1 MESICLDSSSS
12 DTDQDW
18 DFVEQGFG
26 GPRTPSTI
34 SEEAQPEHLERDSP
48 PQRYDDTSD
57 AESNGDHR
65 GPPVRKRTGFDSR
78 IEQILYQNPDLPILI
93 VDAGKSSE
101 SGGKYIVYTIRTGV
115 RHEDLCAGSYT
126 DIL

>member
-12 DTDQDW
+12 DTDHDW
-18 DFVEQGFG
+18 DLVDQGFG

-34 SEEAQPEHLERDSP
+34 SEEPQRQHAGLDSP

-57 AESNGDHR
+57 AESSEGYGAR
-65 GPPVRKRTGFDSR
+65 QSLPKKKGSYDSR
-78 IEQILYQNPDLPILI
+78 IEQILYEHPDLPILI

-115 RHEDLCAGSYT
+115 RIRLYVKV
-126 DIL
+126 IY